1 MMDWTDEIN
10 PANKIIR
17 LGAAKKA
24 CLLYRLDSH
33 RSRFGQYLVCPR
45 GRRRVGF
52 TYDEHARY

>member
-24 CLLYRLDSH
+24 CLLYVASTHTGRDSV
-33 RSRFGQYLVCPR
+33 STSFAR
-45 GRRRVGF
+45 GVGG
-52 TYDEHARY
+52 E